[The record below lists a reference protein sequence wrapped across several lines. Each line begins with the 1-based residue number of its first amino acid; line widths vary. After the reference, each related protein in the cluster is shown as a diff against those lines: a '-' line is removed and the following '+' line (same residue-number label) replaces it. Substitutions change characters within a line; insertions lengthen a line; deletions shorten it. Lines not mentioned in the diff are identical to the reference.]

1 MILCIVMLYVYIKR
15 SKKVE
20 MNLEKYLMIGY
31 SEALSV
37 ILLQKNVIF
46 LKIRSY
52 TNKISWKIM
61 ISQKYS

>member
-1 MILCIVMLYVYIKR
+1 MYI
-15 SKKVE
+15 SKDQRNKWK

-37 ILLQKNVIF
+37 ILLQKIVIF

>member
-1 MILCIVMLYVYIKR
+1 MYI
-15 SKKVE
+15 SKDQRNKWK

>member
-1 MILCIVMLYVYIKR
+1 MYI
-15 SKKVE
+15 SKDQRNKWK

-52 TNKISWKIM
+52 TNKMSWKIM